1 MTSAALSLSEV
12 PHINEP
18 LDSDDDDILINS
30 CLATEDGET
39 DLQSV
44 LKEMEKKMSKEK
56 EKVKVDE
63 EDLLNVLHK
72 YLSTCR

>member
-12 PHINEP
+12 PNINEP
-18 LDSDDDDILINS
+18 LDRDDDILMNS

-72 YLSTCR
+72 YLLVNV